1 MWKMKATGVFIAL
14 LAAFGLSSCGGSSSG
29 SNPGGE
35 DQASVFTV
43 GTDAPL
49 PSVVSCQIM
58 VTGVTI
64 NNGTT
69 NVPVLTTPQV
79 VDFAQL
85 SGLHQLL
92 DLNAVPTGTYSSATV
107 TIASP
112 VIGYI
117 DTTQNPPAINTINGS
132 LSQSSVTVNFA
143 NPFVLNAA
151 ELVGL
156 RMEFDL
162 RQSLQLNQSGQVTGV
177 VDPVFHMQ
185 LLNAT
190 DANVSIDDF
199 HAGVVG
205 VTGDNTFTVQG
216 PKGRQW
222 TVQTNASTV
231 LDDPSE
237 PMSSFTTNTIVEV
250 SGQLDPV
257 SHDIDASE
265 IEVVSDD
272 KFVLGGLFTSI
283 RPPSGPATQADL
295 YVRYELPDITGVQ
308 DGQIETLALN
318 GTERYKIANINNPI
332 TTLLFNNSALAAGQV
347 VDVGGRSP
355 RRTVSRL
362 SPSIASCSGGRA
374 RPARGFPAAQ
384 SCSRA
389 TPEVSVER
397 QLDGRHPASE
407 PAHGAHHQQ
416 HHLHQPQRIVRSER
430 LAGSPD
436 PRGRIHPDGSGHKPA
451 RHGGSRGRGVD
462 VVRLVAVDSVVR
474 KRRCLVPQKKRDS
487 GASFLIVRDNRK
499 FL

>member
-14 LAAFGLSSCGGSSSG
+14 LAAFGLSSCGGSSSA

-117 DTTQNPPAINTINGS
+117 DTTQSPPAINTINGS
-132 LSQSSVTVNFA
+132 LTQSSVTVNFA

-151 ELVGL
+151 DLVGL

-162 RQSLQLNQSGQVTGV
+162 RQSLQLDQSGQVTGV

-222 TVQTNASTV
+222 TVDTNASTV

-237 PMSSFTTNTIVEV
+237 PVSSFTTNTIVEL

-308 DGQIETLALN
+308 DGQIETLALTGN
-318 GTERYKIANINNPI
+318 ERYKIANINNPI

-347 VDVGGRSP
+347 VDIGGSVTTTNGVSTLTVHRVILRRQGQAGTWVPGSTVVQSGNAGSFQLNDNWTAGVLLPSP
-355 RRTVSRL
+355 LTVL
-362 SPSIASCSGGRA
+362 TTN
-374 RPARGFPAAQ
+374 
-384 SCSRA
+384 A
-389 TPEVSVER
+389 TIFIN
-397 QLDGRHPASE
+397 LDGLSGLSGSQALPIRVVGFILMDPATN
-407 PAHGAHHQQ
+407 
-416 HHLHQPQRIVRSER
+416 QPVMV
-430 LAGSPD
+430 
-436 PRGRIHPDGSGHKPA
+436 A
-451 RHGGSRGRGVD
+451 R
-462 VVRLVAVDSVVR
+462 VVEELTSSD
-474 KRRCLVPQKKRDS
+474 
-487 GASFLIVRDNRK
+487 
-499 FL
+499 

>member
-1 MWKMKATGVFIAL
+1 MWKMKATGVFITL

-117 DTTQNPPAINTINGS
+117 DTTQSPPAINTINGS
-132 LSQSSVTVNFA
+132 LTQSSVTVNFA

-151 ELVGL
+151 DLVGL

-177 VDPVFHMQ
+177 VDPVFHMR

-222 TVQTNASTV
+222 TVQTNASTI

-237 PMSSFTTNTIVEV
+237 PVSSFTTNTIVEL

-347 VDVGGRSP
+347 VDVGGSVTTTDGVSTLTVHRVILRRQGQAGTWVPGSTVVQSGNAGNFQLNDNWTAGVLLPSP
-355 RRTVSRL
+355 LTVLTTNSTIFINL
-362 SPSIASCSGGRA
+362 SGLSGLSGSQALPIRVVGFILIDPATSQPVMVA
-374 RPARGFPAAQ
+374 R
-384 SCSRA
+384 
-389 TPEVSVER
+389 VVEE
-397 QLDGRHPASE
+397 LTSSD
-407 PAHGAHHQQ
+407 
-416 HHLHQPQRIVRSER
+416 
-430 LAGSPD
+430 
-436 PRGRIHPDGSGHKPA
+436 
-451 RHGGSRGRGVD
+451 
-462 VVRLVAVDSVVR
+462 
-474 KRRCLVPQKKRDS
+474 
-487 GASFLIVRDNRK
+487 
-499 FL
+499 

>member
-117 DTTQNPPAINTINGS
+117 DTTQSPPAINTINGS
-132 LSQSSVTVNFA
+132 LTQSSVTVNFA

-151 ELVGL
+151 DLVGL

-162 RQSLQLNQSGQVTGV
+162 RQSLQLDQSGQVTGV

-222 TVQTNASTV
+222 TVDTNASTV

-237 PMSSFTTNTIVEV
+237 PVSSFTTNTIVEL

-318 GTERYKIANINNPI
+318 GTERYKVANINNPI

-347 VDVGGRSP
+347 VDVGGSVTTTNGVSTLTVHRVIL
-355 RRTVSRL
+355 RRQGQAGTWVPGSTVVQ
-362 SPSIASCSGGRA
+362 SGN
-374 RPARGFPAAQ
+374 
-384 SCSRA
+384 
-389 TPEVSVER
+389 
-397 QLDGRHPASE
+397 
-407 PAHGAHHQQ
+407 
-416 HHLHQPQRIVRSER
+416 
-430 LAGSPD
+430 AGSFQLNDNWTAGVLLPSPLTVLTTNSTIFINLSGLFGLSGSQALPIRVVGFILMD
-436 PRGRIHPDGSGHKPA
+436 PATNQPVMVA
-451 RHGGSRGRGVD
+451 R
-462 VVRLVAVDSVVR
+462 VVEELTSSD
-474 KRRCLVPQKKRDS
+474 
-487 GASFLIVRDNRK
+487 
-499 FL
+499 

>member
-14 LAAFGLSSCGGSSSG
+14 LATFGLSSCGGSSSA

-112 VIGYI
+112 VIGFI

-132 LSQSSVTVNFA
+132 LTQSSVTVNFA

-151 ELVGL
+151 DLVGL

-205 VTGDNTFTVQG
+205 VSGDNTFTVQG

-222 TVQTNASTV
+222 TVQTDDSTV
-231 LDDPSE
+231 LDDPSI
-237 PMSSFTTNTIVEV
+237 PVSSFTTDTIVEI

-265 IEVVSDD
+265 IEVVSNDE
-272 KFVLGGLFTSI
+272 FVLGGLFTSI

-295 YVRYELPDITGVQ
+295 YVRYELPDITGIQ

-318 GTERYKIANINNPI
+318 GSEIYKIANINNPI

-347 VDVGGRSP
+347 VDVGGSVTTTNGVSTLTVHRVILRRQGQAGTWVPGSTVVQSGNAGSFQLNDNWTAGVLLPSP
-355 RRTVSRL
+355 LTVLTTNATIFVNLDGL
-362 SPSIASCSGGRA
+362 SGLSGSQALPIRVVGFIIIDPATNQPVMVA
-374 RPARGFPAAQ
+374 R
-384 SCSRA
+384 
-389 TPEVSVER
+389 SVEE
-397 QLDGRHPASE
+397 LTSSD
-407 PAHGAHHQQ
+407 
-416 HHLHQPQRIVRSER
+416 
-430 LAGSPD
+430 
-436 PRGRIHPDGSGHKPA
+436 
-451 RHGGSRGRGVD
+451 
-462 VVRLVAVDSVVR
+462 
-474 KRRCLVPQKKRDS
+474 
-487 GASFLIVRDNRK
+487 
-499 FL
+499 

>member
-14 LAAFGLSSCGGSSSG
+14 LAAFSLSSCGGSSSG

-112 VIGYI
+112 VIGFI

-132 LSQSSVTVNFA
+132 LTQSSVTVNFA

-151 ELVGL
+151 DLVGL

-162 RQSLQLNQSGQVTGV
+162 RQSLQPDQSGQVTGV

-205 VTGDNTFTVQG
+205 VSGDNTFTVQG

-231 LDDPSE
+231 LDDPS
-237 PMSSFTTNTIVEV
+237 V
-250 SGQLDPV
+250 PV
-257 SHDIDASE
+257 S
-265 IEVVSDD
+265 
-272 KFVLGGLFTSI
+272 
-283 RPPSGPATQADL
+283 
-295 YVRYELPDITGVQ
+295 
-308 DGQIETLALN
+308 
-318 GTERYKIANINNPI
+318 
-332 TTLLFNNSALAAGQV
+332 
-347 VDVGGRSP
+347 
-355 RRTVSRL
+355 
-362 SPSIASCSGGRA
+362 
-374 RPARGFPAAQ
+374 
-384 SCSRA
+384 
-389 TPEVSVER
+389 
-397 QLDGRHPASE
+397 
-407 PAHGAHHQQ
+407 
-416 HHLHQPQRIVRSER
+416 
-430 LAGSPD
+430 
-436 PRGRIHPDGSGHKPA
+436 
-451 RHGGSRGRGVD
+451 
-462 VVRLVAVDSVVR
+462 
-474 KRRCLVPQKKRDS
+474 
-487 GASFLIVRDNRK
+487 
-499 FL
+499 

>member
-14 LAAFGLSSCGGSSSG
+14 LAAFGLSSCGGSTSG

-35 DQASVFTV
+35 DQASIFTV

-112 VIGYI
+112 VIGFI
-117 DTTQNPPAINTINGS
+117 DTTQNPPAINTISGS
-132 LSQSSVTVNFA
+132 LTQSSVTVNFA

-151 ELVGL
+151 DLVGL

-162 RQSLQLNQSGQVTGV
+162 RQSLQLDQSGQVTGV
-177 VDPVFHMQ
+177 VNPVFHMQ

-190 DANVSIDDF
+190 DVNVSIDDF

-222 TVQTNASTV
+222 TVDTNASTV

-237 PMSSFTTNTIVEV
+237 PVSSFTANTIVEL
-250 SGQLDPV
+250 SGQINPV
-257 SHDIDASE
+257 THDIDASE
-265 IEVVSDD
+265 IEVVSND

-347 VDVGGRSP
+347 VDIGGSLTTTNGVSTLTVHRVVL
-355 RRTVSRL
+355 RRQGQAGTWVPGSTVVQ
-362 SPSIASCSGGRA
+362 SGN
-374 RPARGFPAAQ
+374 
-384 SCSRA
+384 
-389 TPEVSVER
+389 
-397 QLDGRHPASE
+397 
-407 PAHGAHHQQ
+407 
-416 HHLHQPQRIVRSER
+416 
-430 LAGSPD
+430 AGSFQLNDNWTAGVLLPNPLTVLTTNSTVFINLSGLSGLSGSQPLPIRVVGFILMD
-436 PRGRIHPDGSGHKPA
+436 PATNQPVMVA
-451 RHGGSRGRGVD
+451 R
-462 VVRLVAVDSVVR
+462 AVEELTSSD
-474 KRRCLVPQKKRDS
+474 
-487 GASFLIVRDNRK
+487 
-499 FL
+499 

>member
-1 MWKMKATGVFIAL
+1 MWKMKATGVFIVL
-14 LAAFGLSSCGGSSSG
+14 LAALGFSGCGGSTSG
-29 SNPGGE
+29 SGTGE
-35 DQASVFTV
+35 NEQASVFTV

-92 DLNAVPTGTYSSATV
+92 DLNAVPTGTYTSATV
-107 TIASP
+107 TLASP
-112 VIGYI
+112 VIGFI
-117 DTTQNPPAINTINGS
+117 DTTQNPPAINTINGT
-132 LSQSSVTVNFA
+132 LTQSSVTVNFA

-151 ELVGL
+151 DLVGL

-162 RQSLQLNQSGQVTGV
+162 RQSLQTDQNGQVTGTV
-177 VDPVFHMQ
+177 NPVFNMQ

-222 TVQTNASTV
+222 TVQTNSSTV
-231 LDDPSE
+231 LDDPSI
-237 PMSSFTTNTIVEV
+237 PVSSFTTNTIVEI

-265 IEVVSDD
+265 IEVVSND

-295 YVRYELPDITGVQ
+295 YVRYELPDVTGIQ
-308 DGQIETLALN
+308 DGQIETFALN
-318 GTERYKIANINNPI
+318 GSEIYKIANINNPI
-332 TTLLFNNSALAAGQV
+332 TTLIFNNSALAAGQV
-347 VDVGGRSP
+347 VDVAGSLNTTNGVSTLTVHRVILRRQGQEGTWVPGSTVVQNNNAGSFQLTDDWTAGVLLPSP
-355 RRTVSRL
+355 LTVLTTNATNFINL
-362 SPSIASCSGGRA
+362 SGLSGLSGSQALPIRVVGFILINPATNQPVMVA
-374 RPARGFPAAQ
+374 R
-384 SCSRA
+384 
-389 TPEVSVER
+389 SVEE
-397 QLDGRHPASE
+397 LTSSD
-407 PAHGAHHQQ
+407 
-416 HHLHQPQRIVRSER
+416 
-430 LAGSPD
+430 
-436 PRGRIHPDGSGHKPA
+436 
-451 RHGGSRGRGVD
+451 
-462 VVRLVAVDSVVR
+462 
-474 KRRCLVPQKKRDS
+474 
-487 GASFLIVRDNRK
+487 
-499 FL
+499 